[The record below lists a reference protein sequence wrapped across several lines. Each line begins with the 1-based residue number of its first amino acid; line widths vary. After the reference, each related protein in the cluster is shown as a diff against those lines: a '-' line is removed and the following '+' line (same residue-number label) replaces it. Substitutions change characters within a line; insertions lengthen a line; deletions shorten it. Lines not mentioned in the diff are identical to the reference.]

1 MKATGA
7 FGCFLA
13 ILALAGL
20 FSCYEDV
27 SEQGND
33 GRGDEV
39 ARGDGT
45 TDDASH
51 PSDVSSPS
59 DVSHSSDANNDDG
72 QEDTGDTGA
81 PDLCEA
87 IRGHAGWEVC
97 EATATTCEGLYTDG
111 AGCTAFCAAAGMV
124 CTGAFAGDPGCV
136 RLPDPLPCDS
146 GHTSDWC
153 VCSKDAVDG
162 GPGDDGRED
171 GGSTD
176 DTSHPSDSSYPSDG
190 SFDSGPEDAGSLPKS
205 AVPQIHPDDPHRFVK
220 NGKTWYPA
228 GYYPGAALN
237 MTGDGYNGDFRA
249 FNEAFM
255 DKLAAGGADH
265 FRIWFSWGAVTS
277 PDGASL
283 PDNWDRHILTP
294 WERTGPGNAA
304 DGKPKLNL
312 DRFNQQYFDLISQF
326 MSYTKSNGLVV
337 QVMLLDCW
345 HSGFGLKYGFA
356 DLDFFAAQN
365 NVNGVSF
372 STEAEWLDT
381 GGRVWGYNRAFVK
394 RVVEVIG
401 GYENIVWE
409 TCNEMKAADTSTFAS
424 SAAHPFHKAVAQA
437 IHEAE
442 QAAGH
447 PRHLVMPVDLP
458 EHRTVA
464 GHRTPTNGGGSEES
478 IDAMHGRLAG
488 TQWAWNVPLI
498 TDNDCCPG
506 EPDADFVRRKAWAA
520 LTAGAHIDV
529 FNNEMFTK
537 SVVGN
542 QNTAKGIRYVGYL
555 RKFLADMNI
564 DLAGFAPADG
574 AASAGWTLSRGGSEF
589 IVYLDGAGSVSIDSL
604 PPAFDAK
611 WFNPRDGTSQPASG
625 GPSFAA
631 PSGGDWV
638 LHVRAR

>member
-1 MKATGA
+1 M
-7 FGCFLA
+7 
-13 ILALAGL
+13 L
-20 FSCYEDV
+20 FSCYDDV
-27 SEQGND
+27 SEQGRD
-33 GRGDEV
+33 GGGSD
-39 ARGDGT
+39 
-45 TDDASH
+45 SSY
-51 PSDVSSPS
+51 PSDVSNPS
-59 DVSHSSDANNDDG
+59 DVSDPSDVSGPYDAGN
-72 QEDTGDTGA
+72 DTGREDGGDAGA
-81 PDLCEA
+81 SDPCDA
-87 IRGHAGWEVC
+87 IRGHPGWEVC
-97 EATATTCEGLYTDG
+97 AATTTSCEGLYTDG
-111 AGCTAFCAAAGMV
+111 AGCTAFCAAAGMACV
-124 CTGAFAGDPGCV
+124 EAFAGDPGCV
-136 RLPDPLPCDS
+136 KLADPQPCDS

-153 VCSKDAVDG
+153 VCSKEAADG
-162 GPGDDGRED
+162 GPGDNGRED
-171 GGSTD
+171 SGPSA
-176 DTSHPSDSSYPSDG
+176 DTSDPSDSSDPSDG
-190 SFDSGPEDAGSLPKS
+190 GPPPDAGTPDTGHDAGSLPKS
-205 AVPQIHPDDPHRFVK
+205 AVPQIHPDDPHRFLK
-220 NGKTWYPA
+220 DGKTWCPA

-237 MTGDGYNGDFRA
+237 MTGDSYNGDYRA

-255 DKLAAGGADH
+255 DKLVAGGVDY
-265 FRIWFSWGAVTS
+265 FRIWFNWGAVTS

-294 WERTGPGNAA
+294 WERTGPGNSA

-312 DRFNQQYFDLISQF
+312 DRFNQQYLDLISQF
-326 MSYTKSNGLVV
+326 MSYAKSKGLVV
-337 QVMLLDCW
+337 QAMLLDCW
-345 HSGFGLKYGFA
+345 HAGFGLKYGFA

-372 STEAEWLDT
+372 STEAEWLNT
-381 GGRVWGYNRAFVK
+381 GGRVWDYNRAFVK
-394 RVVEVIG
+394 KVVETIG
-401 GYENIVWE
+401 GYDNIVWE

-478 IDAMHGRLAG
+478 IEAMHGRLAG
-488 TQWAWNVPLI
+488 AQWAWNVPLI

-537 SVVGN
+537 TVVGN
-542 QNTAKGIRYVGYL
+542 QNTTKGIRYVGYL
-555 RKFLADMNI
+555 RKFLGDRGI
-564 DLAGFAPADG
+564 DLAGFSPFDG
-574 AASAGWTLSRGGSEF
+574 AASAGWTLARGNTEY
-589 IVYLDGAGSVSIDSL
+589 IVYLDGASSVSIGSL
-604 PPAFDAK
+604 PAAFNAW
-611 WFNPRDGTSQPASG
+611 WFNPRDGTSQAASG